1 MNRPESYHHVETES
15 FSEKQDTQ
23 KFWLAFIRDKF
34 GIIQPEDYLDFEKK
48 VEIDT
53 AHYID
58 VFVPST
64 GIIIEQKSPGK
75 SLEAAFVQAR
85 EYYNWL
91 PFSQKGRYILTCDFH
106 DIHIHDMD
114 EPTKAP
120 EIIPVSQATK
130 DNLSFLV
137 VPGKTLPHEE
147 AISIEAGKLVA
158 GLYDAL
164 IHSMHAS
171 KNFTESDKHTKEYQ
185 SALDDINIFCV
196 RLVFLL
202 YAEDSGLFPQK
213 SQFHDYLKPR
223 SVMAHDAL
231 EKLFAVLKTDYPQR
245 DSYLDETLKA
255 FSYVNG
261 GLFDKSVK
269 FPQLDKKSIDIIIHD
284 MAERFNW
291 SKISPTIF
299 GAIFEST
306 LNPDTRK
313 QEGMHYTEPEIIHKV
328 IDPLF
333 MDGLNETFS
342 GILSEADSFA
352 RTQKL
357 LAFQE
362 KLSALRFLDPA
373 CGSGNFLTESFI
385 SLRRL
390 ENRVIEA
397 IPENLRPSAKVSITQ
412 FHGIEVHDF
421 AVNVARTALWISDH
435 QMWKETQE
443 ITRSEKSP
451 LPLVDYH
458 HIKEG
463 SAMDSLPN
471 LGWKLAGWKIIHDDM
486 LYIMGNPPFLGR
498 AKQNKG
504 QKDDVRKIFGNG
516 KIDYVSCWFARAS
529 EYLQEKNT
537 KAAFIATNS
546 ITQGEQVAYVFKPLI
561 ERWHIKI
568 DFACQSFVWKSES
581 KDMSHVHVVIIGF
594 SIDPPEKRKLFTA
607 KGAES
612 VSNINFYLHEGP
624 DEDIAMRTDT
634 PICDNVPAMTAGN
647 MAADGGNLIIEADDY
662 AEFIRREPGAQ
673 KYIKRFIMGD
683 DFISNKPR
691 YCLWLVGTTP
701 DKIKRMPLVYKRVK
715 ACRELRQKS
724 SQKRLAD
731 IPHLFREQMNP
742 AHYVAIPKTSSEKRI
757 YIPMAFL
764 DDSVI
769 PGDSLR
775 IIPGATLYH
784 FGVLTSR
791 VHMAWVRRVS
801 GRMKSDYSYSN
812 EVVYN
817 TFAWPSPTESQRK
830 KIEESAQGI
839 LDARSLYPSAS
850 FAGLYDDSL
859 MPVELRRAHE
869 RNDKA
874 VCQAY
879 GWDENISEGD
889 IVRELFGLYH
899 ELVR

>member
-1 MNRPESYHHVETES
+1 M
-15 FSEKQDTQ
+15 
-23 KFWLAFIRDKF
+23 
-34 GIIQPEDYLDFEKK
+34 
-48 VEIDT
+48 
-53 AHYID
+53 
-58 VFVPST
+58 
-64 GIIIEQKSPGK
+64 
-75 SLEAAFVQAR
+75 
-85 EYYNWL
+85 
-91 PFSQKGRYILTCDFH
+91 
-106 DIHIHDMD
+106 
-114 EPTKAP
+114 
-120 EIIPVSQATK
+120 
-130 DNLSFLV
+130 
-137 VPGKTLPHEE
+137 
-147 AISIEAGKLVA
+147 
-158 GLYDAL
+158 
-164 IHSMHAS
+164 
-171 KNFTESDKHTKEYQ
+171 
-185 SALDDINIFCV
+185 
-196 RLVFLL
+196 
-202 YAEDSGLFPQK
+202 
-213 SQFHDYLKPR
+213 KPR
-223 SVMAHDAL
+223 AVMAHDAL
-231 EKLFAVLKTDYPQR
+231 ANLFAVLKTDYPKR

-255 FSYVNG
+255 FPFVNG
-261 GLFDKSVK
+261 GLFDKNVK
-269 FPQLDKKSIDIIIHD
+269 FPQLDKEAIDIIIHD
-284 MAERFNW
+284 MAESFNW

-306 LNPDTRK
+306 LNPETRR

-333 MDGLNETFS
+333 LDGLNETLT
-342 GILSEADSFA
+342 GILSEPQTFA

-390 ENRVIEA
+390 ENRVIKA
-397 IPENLRPSAKVSITQ
+397 IPQSERPSAKVSITQ

-435 QMWKETQE
+435 QMWKETQN
-443 ITRSEKSP
+443 ITHSEKSP

-463 SAMDSLPN
+463 SAMDALPN

-568 DFACQSFVWKSES
+568 DFAHQSFVWKSES

-594 SIDPPEKRKLFTA
+594 SINPPEKRKLFTA
-607 KGAES
+607 KGVEY

-624 DEDIAMRTDT
+624 DEDIAERTDT

-647 MAADGGNLIIEADDY
+647 MPADGGNLIIKGSDY
-662 AEFIRREPGAQ
+662 TEFIKREPKAT
-673 KYIKRFIMGD
+673 KCIKRLMGGD
-683 DFISNKPR
+683 EFLYNTQR
-691 YCLWLVGTTP
+691 YCLWLVGATP
-701 DKIKRMPLVYKRVK
+701 DDIMRMPTVYKRVE
-715 ACRELRQKS
+715 ACRELRKKS
-724 SQKRLAD
+724 SQPRLAD
-731 IPHLFREQMNP
+731 TPHLFREQMNP
-742 AHYVAIPKTSSEKRI
+742 ERYIALPEISSEKRR
-757 YIPMAFL
+757 YIPMGWL

-769 PGDSLR
+769 ATDRLR
-775 IIPGATLYH
+775 IIHNATLYH

-791 VHMAWVRRVS
+791 VHMAWMRRVG
-801 GRMKSDYSYSN
+801 GRFEMRYMYSK
-812 EVVYN
+812 EIVYN

-839 LDARSLYPSAS
+839 LDARGLYSSAS

-869 RNDKA
+869 KNDKA
-874 VCQAY
+874 VCRAY
-879 GWDENISEGD
+879 GWDENISEED

-899 ELVR
+899 ELTGK

>member
-130 DNLSFLV
+130 DNLSFFV

-164 IHSMHAS
+164 IHSMHVS
-171 KNFTESDKHTKEYQ
+171 KNFTEADKHTKEYQ

-202 YAEDSGLFPQK
+202 YAEDSGLFAK

-231 EKLFAVLKTDYPQR
+231 ASLFTVLKTDYPKR

-255 FSYVNG
+255 FPYVNG

-269 FPQLDKKSIDIIIHD
+269 FPQLDKESIDIIIHD

-568 DFACQSFVWKSES
+568 DFAYQSFVWKSES

-673 KYIKRFIMGD
+673 KYIKRYMMGNEFIN
-683 DFISNKPR
+683 NKPR
-691 YCLWLVGTTP
+691 WCLWLVGTTP
-701 DKIKRMPLVYKRVK
+701 DEIKNMPLVYKRVK

-724 SQKRLAD
+724 SQPRLAD
-731 IPHLFREQMNP
+731 TPHLFREQMNP
-742 AHYVAIPKTSSEKRI
+742 ARYVAIPQASSETRK
-757 YIPMAFL
+757 YIPMGFL

-769 PGDSLR
+769 PGGGGLM

-791 VHMAWVRRVS
+791 VHMAWVRRVCGRLEMRYRYS
-801 GRMKSDYSYSN
+801 GEM
-812 EVVYN
+812 VYN
-817 TFAWPSPTESQRK
+817 TFAWPSPSESQRA
-830 KIEESAQGI
+830 KIESTAQEI
-839 LDARSLYPSAS
+839 LDARSLYPSSS

-869 RNDKA
+869 RNDRA
-874 VCQAY
+874 VCRAY

-889 IVRELFGLYH
+889 IVRKLFGLYH